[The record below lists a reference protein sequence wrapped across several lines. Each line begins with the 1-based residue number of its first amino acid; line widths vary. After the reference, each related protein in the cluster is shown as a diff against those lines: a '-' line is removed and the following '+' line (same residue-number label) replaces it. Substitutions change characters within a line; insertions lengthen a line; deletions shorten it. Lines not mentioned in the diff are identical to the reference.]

1 MHCHQGI
8 FTRDVEKEPLS
19 PSMAVME
26 DSIEAQTLS
35 HFGHQVFVGHRKG
48 AGEISSGMLANV
60 TMGSKRAEVE

>member
-1 MHCHQGI
+1 
-8 FTRDVEKEPLS
+8 
-19 PSMAVME
+19 MAVME